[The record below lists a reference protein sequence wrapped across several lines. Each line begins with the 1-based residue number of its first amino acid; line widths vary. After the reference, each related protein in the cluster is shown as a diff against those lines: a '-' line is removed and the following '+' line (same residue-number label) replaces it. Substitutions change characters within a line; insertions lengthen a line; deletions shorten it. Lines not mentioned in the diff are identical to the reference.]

1 MRLDLIV
8 AVPSLRPKSWEAA
21 VHNEREVEIKS
32 RDYWF
37 KVVDFLQQNWA
48 LIDEV
53 EDGAIVWFFNDTSG
67 VFDEM
72 TFRSLGEAVDALAG
86 NRFQRYAD
94 QPEVAEFIRVPM
106 PPFYQS
112 EHPNG
117 RIYSSGRFWS

>member
-1 MRLDLIV
+1 MH
-8 AVPSLRPKSWEAA
+8 E
-21 VHNEREVEIKS
+21 ERDVQIKS

-53 EDGAIVWFFNDTSG
+53 EDGVIVWFFSDTSG

-72 TFRSLGEAVDALAG
+72 TFHSLGDAADALAG
-86 NRFQRYAD
+86 NSFQRYAD
-94 QPEVAEFIRVPM
+94 QPEAAEFIRVPV

>member
-1 MRLDLIV
+1 M
-8 AVPSLRPKSWEAA
+8 
-21 VHNEREVEIKS
+21 HNEREVEIKS

-48 LIDEV
+48 LIDKV

-72 TFRSLGEAVDALAG
+72 TFRSLGEAVDALAE

-94 QPEVAEFIRVPM
+94 QPEAAEFIRAPM